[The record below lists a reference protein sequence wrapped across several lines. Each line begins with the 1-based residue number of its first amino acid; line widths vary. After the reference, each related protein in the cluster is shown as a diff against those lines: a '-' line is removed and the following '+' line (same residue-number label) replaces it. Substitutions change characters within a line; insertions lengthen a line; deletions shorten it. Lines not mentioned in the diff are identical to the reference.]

1 MPDHLLH
8 CSPDL
13 AGVLPEAPGGC
24 GVSGAFVQGD
34 LIMFQKE
41 LAREFL
47 SSGLRRTG
55 KETKVGSGFCFFLG
69 AQNLQ

>member
-1 MPDHLLH
+1 M
-8 CSPDL
+8 
-13 AGVLPEAPGGC
+13 
-24 GVSGAFVQGD
+24 SGAFVQGD
-34 LIMFQKE
+34 LVMSQKE

-55 KETKVGSGFCFFLG
+55 KETKVGSGFCFFPG